1 MEPKGFHRKLTAILS
16 ADVAGYS
23 RLMQDD
29 EAATVKTLEAYKQI
43 ISDLVKQHRGR
54 VVDSP
59 GDNLLAEFAS
69 VVDAVQ
75 CAVATQKELQSRNTE
90 LPENRKM
97 FFRIGVNLG
106 DVIEEES
113 RIYGDGVNIAA
124 RLESLADP
132 GGICVSKTAFD
143 QIETKLPFGYEF
155 LGEQTVKNIA
165 KPVGAYR
172 VVLEPRVTQKR
183 GVGFKRQ
190 GKGWRLAFYGLLG
203 LVLVTA
209 AAAMLQFTQR
219 PALPP
224 VEKAD
229 PKKMAYPLP
238 DKPSIAVLPFVNM
251 SDDPKKEFFSDGI
264 TEEIITALAKIPQ
277 LFVIARNSTFT
288 YKGKPVQIKQVSEEL
303 GVRYILEGSIRR
315 DGDRV
320 RITAQLI
327 DSLTGNHLWADR
339 YDRDLKDIFALQDEI
354 TLKIITELRVKL
366 TAGEQARS
374 TAKGTNNL
382 EAYLKNLEA
391 AEAIS
396 RLTKES
402 NAIAKKLAE
411 EIIRLDPEY
420 FRGYIILSFAHDNDV
435 FLGATDS
442 REKSLSKA
450 IEFAQKAI
458 SLNEADGV
466 CHGMLGLLYVRVRE
480 YDKAI
485 AEAEKALFLE
495 PNSFESIRLAAQVL
509 ARSGKAEES
518 VPLIENAI
526 RLNPLQPTLA
536 FLQAAGSIYAFAG
549 HYEKALEIYKKA
561 TQREP
566 RNFMGYSGV
575 AVSGSM
581 LGRMDEARAAVQELL
596 RIDPQYSIEKYKRL
610 IFLRGDRDQTA
621 IDRFVEALRKAGLP
635 ETSPSSLPAK
645 PSIAV
650 LAFNNMTGDPQQEYF
665 SDGMADQVI
674 TGLSQTPDIYVAAR
688 SSSFAYKG
696 KSMTAQQIADQ
707 LKVRY
712 LLEGSVQRDADR
724 VRINV
729 QLIDGRSGNH
739 VWSEHY
745 DRKLEDLFAMQDQI
759 TMAVMAAVNVK
770 FMLGAG
776 ASLKYSRPSNLKA
789 YEYYLKG
796 LYHQSRRT
804 QQDLITAGQMFEE
817 AINHDPNFAA
827 AYRSLGFVHADEVW
841 FRMTKSP
848 EKSIEQAEQA
858 AKKFITL
865 TPNQPPPYPL
875 LSMISLLKKDL
886 DDAILYGEKAIEF
899 NPNESMCYLSM
910 GLALRM
916 AGRYE
921 EAITDLQTALRLA
934 PLRPLNFVNNLAWSY
949 LGDKQYEKAI
959 SLWSETLDRNPDY
972 LFAYMGLTAAYELSG
987 NHEKARWAAENVMR
1001 VNPKFSIA
1009 IEEKSST
1016 NRDEA
1021 YKKRIFDA
1029 YRSAGLK

>member
-1 MEPKGFHRKLTAILS
+1 MSEDSG
-16 ADVAGYS
+16 
-23 RLMQDD
+23 QDY
-29 EAATVKTLEAYKQI
+29 L
-43 ISDLVKQHRGR
+43 
-54 VVDSP
+54 
-59 GDNLLAEFAS
+59 
-69 VVDAVQ
+69 
-75 CAVATQKELQSRNTE
+75 C
-90 LPENRKM
+90 
-97 FFRIGVNLG
+97 
-106 DVIEEES
+106 
-113 RIYGDGVNIAA
+113 
-124 RLESLADP
+124 
-132 GGICVSKTAFD
+132 
-143 QIETKLPFGYEF
+143 
-155 LGEQTVKNIA
+155 
-165 KPVGAYR
+165 
-172 VVLEPRVTQKR
+172 
-183 GVGFKRQ
+183 
-190 GKGWRLAFYGLLG
+190 
-203 LVLVTA
+203 
-209 AAAMLQFTQR
+209 
-219 PALPP
+219 
-224 VEKAD
+224 
-229 PKKMAYPLP
+229 
-238 DKPSIAVLPFVNM
+238 
-251 SDDPKKEFFSDGI
+251 DGI
-264 TEEIITALAKIPQ
+264 TEEIITALSKCPFM
-277 LFVIARNSTFT
+277 FVIARNSSFT
-288 YKGKPVQIKQVSEEL
+288 YKGKPVKVQQVAEDL
-303 GVRYILEGSIRR
+303 GVRYVLEGSVQKSGERL
-315 DGDRV
+315 
-320 RITAQLI
+320 RITVQFI
-327 DSLTGNHLWADR
+327 DALKGHHLWSER
-339 YDRDLKDIFALQDEI
+339 YDRELRDLFAIEDDI
-354 TLKIITELRVKL
+354 TKKIITALQVIL
-366 TAGEQARS
+366 THGEQARIY
-374 TAKGTNNL
+374 ARGTENL
-382 EAYLKNLEA
+382 DAYLKFLNARENVFRFNKDANLVARQQAEEA
-391 AEAIS
+391 IALDPKYSNAHTLLGKTYIGAIFFGWSPSPKEALGRAFESAKKALALDESNLQAHMVLAFVHLLKKEHDAAVEECERAVSLAPNAADSLYNLGVILRFAGRVREAIS
-396 RLTKES
+396 MFEKAMRLNPIPPASYLYQLALSYTFVGEFEKAIRLCKEALSKNPDDLVGRVTLIVAYGSLGREEEVRTQVSELLRVDPKFSLEQAARTWPYKKES
-402 NAIAKKLAE
+402 
-411 EIIRLDPEY
+411 D
-420 FRGYIILSFAHDNDV
+420 
-435 FLGATDS
+435 
-442 REKSLSKA
+442 RE
-450 IEFAQKAI
+450 F
-458 SLNEADGV
+458 
-466 CHGMLGLLYVRVRE
+466 
-480 YDKAI
+480 
-485 AEAEKALFLE
+485 
-495 PNSFESIRLAAQVL
+495 VL
-509 ARSGKAEES
+509 AR
-518 VPLIENAI
+518 
-526 RLNPLQPTLA
+526 
-536 FLQAAGSIYAFAG
+536 
-549 HYEKALEIYKKA
+549 
-561 TQREP
+561 
-566 RNFMGYSGV
+566 
-575 AVSGSM
+575 
-581 LGRMDEARAAVQELL
+581 
-596 RIDPQYSIEKYKRL
+596 
-610 IFLRGDRDQTA
+610 
-621 IDRFVEALRKAGLP
+621 LRKAGLP
-635 ETSPSSLPAK
+635 DNPPLSLPDK

-665 SDGMADQVI
+665 SDGMADQLI
-674 TGLSQTPDIYVAAR
+674 TGLSQTPDIYVSAR
-688 SSSFAYKG
+688 SSSIAYKG

-739 VWSEHY
+739 VWSEYY

-770 FMLGAG
+770 LTLGTG

-796 LYHQSRRT
+796 LYHQSRRN

-886 DDAILYGEKAIEF
+886 DNAILYGEKAIEF

-921 EAITDLQTALRLA
+921 EAITNLQTALRLA